1 MAKVKFGF
9 DQIDVPSPKKL
20 KLFVNAVIIVG
31 GAIGGIVLITPD
43 NVLNPEI
50 KAYILGVGGVLAGAL
65 KSFEKLTGVTTED
78 SE

>member
-20 KLFVNAVIIVG
+20 KLFVNAVIIVS

-50 KAYILGVGGVLAGAL
+50 KA
-65 KSFEKLTGVTTED
+65 
-78 SE
+78 